1 MSGEAM
7 TGAARQ
13 APGVEFVFREILT
26 DNCFGNDSDRSF
38 QANATNHRS
47 VLTSETNDHGWI

>member
-1 MSGEAM
+1 M

-26 DNCFGNDSDRSF
+26 DNCLGNDSDRSF
-38 QANATNHRS
+38 QANDANHRS